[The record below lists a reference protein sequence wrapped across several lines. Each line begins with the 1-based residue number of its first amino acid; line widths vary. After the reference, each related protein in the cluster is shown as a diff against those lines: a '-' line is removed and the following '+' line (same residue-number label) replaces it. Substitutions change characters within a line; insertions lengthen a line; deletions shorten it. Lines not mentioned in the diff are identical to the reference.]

1 MSIAATTARGIL
13 WAATSQWGRQIIGL
27 LTTIVLA
34 RLLGPDQFG
43 LFSLALVCTGF
54 VALFGEF
61 GLGSALVQKR
71 SLAATELDG
80 VFWLGMSLSLSL
92 CLLLWLLSPSV
103 AGLLGETRLAPILR
117 ALSLTLPLTSLASV
131 QQAIV
136 MREIDFR
143 RVARIELISTAGGS
157 VGGILLAI
165 ASGSVWSLVLQSFVT
180 VLLSAGMYWWNAAWR
195 PSLRFGEMRL
205 RGLLAF
211 GSNLAGFNV
220 VNFVARNVDNL
231 LIGKYLGAQPLG
243 FYSLAYRIMLFPI
256 QNISAVLGR
265 VMFATFSRM
274 QEDAARI
281 RAGFLRLSK
290 YVALVACPLML
301 GVFVFAPEF
310 VALVFGGQWSEVVP
324 LLRLLAVVGLLQSLG
339 TNVGIIYLTKG
350 RTDLMFYWGLLA
362 AAVITTAI
370 IIGLQWG
377 VEGVALAY
385 LLANLILFVPGLL
398 IPFLLIGLRLK
409 EFFATIAAPVV
420 LGVTAC
426 VAGAAVKFILT
437 DAGLASSLVLLG
449 GLLVLVISYLLL
461 IFWKANE
468 ACRELWGLVQ
478 TLVPGGRE
486 R

>member
-13 WAATSQWGRQIIGL
+13 WAATSQWGRQLLGL

-71 SLAATELDG
+71 SLANSELDG

-92 CLLLWLLSPSV
+92 CLLLWLLSPW
-103 AGLLGETRLAPILR
+103 AAALLGEGRIAPLLK

-157 VGGILLAI
+157 AAGILLAI
-165 ASGSVWSLVLQSFVT
+165 ASRSVWSLVLQSFVT
-180 VLLSAGMYWWNAAWR
+180 VLLSAGMYWWNAGWR

-205 RGLLAF
+205 RGILAF

-243 FYSLAYRIMLFPI
+243 FYSLAYRIMLFPL

-274 QEDAARI
+274 QEDAERI
-281 RAGFLRLSK
+281 RIGFLRLSK
-290 YVALVACPLML
+290 YVALVSCPLML

-310 VALVFGGQWSEVVP
+310 VGLVFGGQWGAVVP
-324 LLRLLAVVGLLQSLG
+324 LLRLLAIVGLMQSLG

-370 IIGLQWG
+370 IVGLQWG

-385 LLANLILFVPGLL
+385 LLANLILFVPSLL
-398 IPFLLIGLRLK
+398 IPFLLIGLTLK
-409 EFFATIAAPVV
+409 EFFGSIAAPVIFG
-420 LGVTAC
+420 LAAC
-426 VAGAAVKFILT
+426 VAGATVKFVLA
-437 DAGLASSLVLLG
+437 DAGLSGALTLLG
-449 GLLVLVISYLLL
+449 GLLVLVLSYVLL
-461 IFWKANE
+461 ILWKANE
-468 ACRELWGLVQ
+468 SCRELWGLVQ
-478 TLVPGGRE
+478 TLAPGRRE
-486 R
+486 S